1 MIGII
6 VAMDKELELLLPL
19 VDDVRE
25 FVDGRFTFYCGG
37 IGRHEIVAM
46 KSGIGKV
53 NAALATQ
60 AMIDRFSPSFVMSSG
75 VAGGAGGGAG
85 ILDVVVADRVVY
97 GDVWCGPG
105 TMWGEAADCPLY
117 FPTFPLGVGESD
129 GVKIG
134 LICSSD
140 RFISTVED
148 VEFLRGNFPDVMAVD
163 MESGAIAQTCYL
175 NNIPFA
181 AIRVVS
187 DTPGD
192 GDNIAQYSDFWSD
205 APKATFKVVRKV
217 LESAENLQID

>member
-19 VDDVRE
+19 IDGLSE
-25 FVDGRFTFYCGG
+25 IAAGRFKFYCGG
-37 IGRHEIVAM
+37 IGSREVVVM
-46 KSGIGKV
+46 KCGIGKV

-60 AMIDRFSPSFVMSSG
+60 AMIDRFGPEFIMSTG
-75 VAGGAGGGAG
+75 VAGGAGGRAG

-105 TMWGEAADCPLY
+105 TAWGEAAGCPLY
-117 FPTFPLGVGESD
+117 LPAVTLGVSESD

-148 VEFLRGNFPDVMAVD
+148 VDFLRGNFPEVMAVD

-175 NNIPFA
+175 ADVPFA
-181 AIRVVS
+181 SIRVVS
-187 DTPGD
+187 DTPGA
-192 GDNIAQYSDFWSD
+192 GDNIAQYDNFWSD
-205 APKATFKVVRKV
+205 APKATFNIVKKV
-217 LESAENLQID
+217 LEMS

>member
-19 VDDVRE
+19 VDGVRE
-25 FVDGRFTFYCGG
+25 LTDGRFTFYCGG
-37 IGRHEIVAM
+37 IGPREIVAM
-46 KSGIGKV
+46 KCGIGKV

-60 AMIDRFSPSFVMSSG
+60 AMIDRFQPSFILSSG
-75 VAGGAGGGAG
+75 VAGGAGGRAG

-105 TMWGEAADCPLY
+105 TMWGAAADCPLY
-117 FPTFPLGVGESD
+117 FTTKPLDVPEGE
-129 GVKIG
+129 GVKRG

-148 VEFLRGNFPDVMAVD
+148 VDFLRENFPDVLAVD

-175 NNIPFA
+175 NDVPFA
-181 AIRVVS
+181 AVRVVS
-187 DTPGD
+187 DTPGA
-192 GDNIAQYSDFWSD
+192 GDNVAQYSDFWSD
-205 APKATFKVVRKV
+205 APKATFKVVRKI
-217 LESAENLQID
+217 LETTESL

>member
-6 VAMDKELELLLPL
+6 VAMDKELELLLPM

-25 FVDGRFTFYCGG
+25 FVDGRFRFYCGG
-37 IGRHEIVAM
+37 IGQREIVVM

-53 NAALATQ
+53 NAALAAQ
-60 AMIDRFSPSFVMSSG
+60 AMIDRFKPGFILSSG
-75 VAGGAGGGAG
+75 VAGGAGGRAG
-85 ILDVVVADRVVY
+85 ILDVVLADRVVY

-117 FPTFPLGVGESD
+117 FITKDLGVEED
-129 GVKIG
+129 ECVKKG

-140 RFISTVED
+140 KFISTVED
-148 VEFLRGNFPDVMAVD
+148 VDFLRGNFPDVMAVD

-175 NNIPFA
+175 NNVPFA

-187 DTPGD
+187 DTPGA

-205 APKATFKVVRKV
+205 APKATFRVVRKV
-217 LESAENLQID
+217 LESAENL

>member
-19 VDDVRE
+19 VDGVKE
-25 FVDGRFTFYCGG
+25 ITDGRFVFYCGN
-37 IGRHEIVAM
+37 IGSREIVTM

-53 NAALATQ
+53 NAALSTQ
-60 AMIDRFSPSFVMSSG
+60 AMIDRFKPTFIMSSG
-75 VAGGAGGGAG
+75 VAGGAGGKAG

-105 TMWGEAADCPLY
+105 TLWGEAADCPLY
-117 FPTFPLGVGESD
+117 FDTYQLGVVESEN
-129 GVKIG
+129 VKIG

-140 RFISTVED
+140 RFISTIED
-148 VEFLRGNFPDVMAVD
+148 VEFLRDKFPDVMAVD

-175 NNIPFA
+175 NKIPFA

-187 DTPGD
+187 DTPGA
-192 GDNIAQYSDFWSD
+192 GDNIAQYTNFWAD
-205 APKATFKVVRKV
+205 APKATFKVVRQV
-217 LESAENLQID
+217 LETVVEL